1 MKNGTN
7 LDAIEARYRRDGFAV
22 IENLAPPDLLR
33 GLQSEVARV
42 VAAVG
47 DGESRKRRTLR
58 HCLRRR

>member
-1 MKNGTN
+1 MKNAID

-22 IENLAPPDLLR
+22 IENLTPPDLLR

-47 DGESRKRRTLR
+47 DGELANDETLR